1 MNKVV
6 IGVGSNIKSLEN
18 IEKAKEILRNKHR
31 LITESK
37 FVETEPEGFKEQPN
51 FLNGAFYIETKFKKE
66 DLSNYLKEIEKT
78 LGRTRTKNKNAPRT
92 IDLDIV
98 VFNNEIANN
107 DFYKYGFVKN
117 AVLEL
122 IPNLKYRK

>member
-6 IGVGSNIKSLEN
+6 ISVGSNIKPLEN
-18 IEKAKEILRNKHR
+18 IEKAKEILRKEQR
-31 LITESK
+31 LIAESK
-37 FVETEPEGFKEQPN
+37 FIETEPEGFKEQPN
-51 FLNGAFYIETKFKKE
+51 FINGACYIETEFNKE
-66 DLSNYLKEIEKT
+66 YLENYLKEIEKR
-78 LGRTRTKNKNAPRT
+78 LGRIRTENKNAPRT

>member
-6 IGVGSNIKSLEN
+6 IGVGSNIKPFEN
-18 IEKAKEILRNKHR
+18 IKKAKEILRNEQR
-31 LITESK
+31 LIAESK
-37 FVETEPEGFKEQPN
+37 FVETEPEDFKEQPN
-51 FLNGAFYIETKFKKE
+51 FVNGAFYIETEFNKE
-66 DLSNYLKEIEKT
+66 NLYNYLKEIEKR
-78 LGRTRTKNKNAPRT
+78 LGRVRTENKNAPRT

-98 VFNNEIANN
+98 VFNNEIINN

-122 IPNLKYRK
+122 IPKLKYRK

>member
-6 IGVGSNIKSLEN
+6 IGVGSNIKPIEN
-18 IEKAKEILRNKHR
+18 IKKAKEILKKEQR
-31 LITESK
+31 LIAESK

-51 FLNGAFYIETKFKKE
+51 FVNGAFCIGTEFNKE
-66 DLSNYLKEIEKT
+66 DLNNYLKDIEKR
-78 LGRTRTKNKNAPRT
+78 LGRARTENKNTPRT
-92 IDLDIV
+92 IDLDII
-98 VFNNEIANN
+98 VFNNEIINN
-107 DFYKYGFVKN
+107 DFYKYGFIKN